1 MFGFDHADTIDSAQ
15 APFLYQE
22 GWSFFVLFLC
32 NPLGAIDFEVWQ
44 FLQERYRQ
52 DWEKRGVAVVLER
65 IFMICG
71 RDGHEVSFVES

>member
-1 MFGFDHADTIDSAQ
+1 MYVPQDT
-15 APFLYQE
+15 
-22 GWSFFVLFLC
+22 WSFLVFFLF

-52 DWEKRGVAVVLER
+52 DWEKRGFAVVLER

>member
-1 MFGFDHADTIDSAQ
+1 MGGA
-15 APFLYQE
+15 
-22 GWSFFVLFLC
+22 FFIVSLC
-32 NPLGAIDFEVWQ
+32 NPLGALSFEVWQ
-44 FLQERYRQ
+44 FLQERCRQ